1 MTCRRVRTHR
11 CDNVRVSMKLELK
24 DTPGQLLGALK
35 PISDIGGNI
44 ITVIHQRD
52 GTSAENTLIVDI
64 TIELPEHKLESLIA
78 TLQERGCGVV
88 RVGKERLH
96 QKRSLIMIGHLMH
109 TDLTDT
115 VDHIDQTGYAEV
127 SELHMVMPA
136 INEPSTAKITI
147 RAESPEDMRRAISIL
162 HEVTARKEILVLEP
176 LEGME

>member
-1 MTCRRVRTHR
+1 
-11 CDNVRVSMKLELK
+11 MKLELK

-44 ITVIHQRD
+44 ITIIHQRD
-52 GTSAENTLIVDI
+52 MISPENTLTVDI
-64 TIELPEHKLESLIA
+64 VLELPEKKLDTLINV
-78 TLQERGCGVV
+78 LRERGCGVI
-88 RVGKERLH
+88 RIGKERLL
-96 QKRSLIMIGHLMH
+96 QKQSLIMIGHLMH

-115 VDHIDQTGYAEV
+115 VDQIDQTGFAEV

-147 RAESPEDMRRAISIL
+147 RAVSPEDMRRAVAIL
-162 HEVTARKEILVLEP
+162 HDVSKRKNILVLEP